1 MKTESPLNRK
11 VQLAFGSAIL
21 ALLVVGAMSFRGMA
35 VSIENEKWVR
45 HTHEVLEKLQ
55 DILFS
60 MQIIEDN
67 YREFVITG
75 DESFLKPY
83 RAAAVS
89 VEQDEAAVR
98 ALTVDNPVQQDQLP
112 ALDRLIVQKMQFSD
126 GIIGLRRNRGLVTAT
141 DAIQAARSQRPLNEF
156 QPVIRTLQNEEL
168 RLLSLRES
176 ETKRRIGQ
184 TRTELILG
192 TVLGVVIAAAAGWSV
207 QRENSR
213 RGLAEEDLRNSEG
226 EFQMLLDGVQ
236 DYAIFLLDLRGNVVS
251 WNAGA
256 VRLKGYTAEEI
267 IGHNFSCFFPPE
279 DIKRGRPE
287 EILRRTVIDG
297 RHEEKGIRVRK
308 GGSRFLANVT
318 FTALRDRTGKL
329 RGFSEFSHDLSESKE
344 SGARYRGLLE
354 ADPDAIVIADAQGRI
369 VLVNASTERLF
380 GYHRDELVGQLVE
393 ILVPERFRGAHPQH
407 RQEFAGHPHV
417 RSMEEGLDLCGLRKD
432 NTEFPAEIALSPLES
447 AEGILVTASIRDIS
461 VRKNAENHLVQ
472 MEGRYRG
479 LLEAAPD
486 AMVVVDQSG
495 EIVLLNVQAER
506 QFGYHRDELVGQK
519 VKNIIPEGFAE
530 RVIADGL
537 RSMEDAL
544 TQVIGAGIELTGRR
558 KDGSDFPIEIM
569 LSPLESAE
577 GILVTAAIR
586 DISVRKNAEKHLVST
601 VGELARANREL
612 VTEIAERRQVE
623 ADLFSSQTEA
633 ERLLSSISSILI
645 GVDDLGRVRRWN
657 AAAATTFAIPYET
670 AFDHPF
676 DELGIHWE
684 APGVGKKIGSVAA
697 LGKPVRLEDLEF
709 RDAAGQVRCLGAT
722 IHPIRGEQG
731 QHRGFVFLGVDNS
744 QRKQLQEQL
753 RLAQKLE
760 AIGELSAG
768 VAHEINTPIQFVG
781 DNIRFLL
788 ESWKKVDPLLNLI
801 GKLSQPAAGNA
812 LSPELAAELQA
823 AAVETEIDYLVRE
836 VPMALAQSLDG
847 VERVSQIV
855 KAMREFSH
863 RGSLKKESADLNR
876 AIEAAVTVSRNEW
889 KYVAE
894 VKTDLDPAL
903 PLAECVIGQLQQ
915 VFLNLL
921 INAAHAIREKLGPD
935 SPQKGVIHVM
945 TRVVGDAIEIRIE
958 DTGTGIPEEFRGRV
972 FEPFFTTKSVGK
984 GTGQGL
990 ALVHSVIVKGHSGK
1004 VWIESPLGKGATFVI
1019 QLPLQ
1024 TPLETEKAAPDR
1036 EPTSVPK

>member
-1 MKTESPLNRK
+1 MKTESTLNRK
-11 VQLAFGSAIL
+11 VQFAFGSAIL

-35 VSIENEKWVR
+35 VSVENEKWVR

-141 DAIQAARSQRPLNEF
+141 DAIQAARSQRPINGF
-156 QPVIRTLQNEEL
+156 QPIIRTLQNEEL

-176 ETKRRIGQ
+176 ETKRRISQ

-236 DYAIFLLDLRGNVVS
+236 DYAIFLLDPRGNVVS

-256 VRLKGYTAEEI
+256 VRLKGYTAKEI
-267 IGHNFSCFFPPE
+267 VGHNFSCFFPPE

-287 EILRRTVIDG
+287 EILRRTVING

-308 GGSRFLANVT
+308 DGSRFLASVT

-380 GYHRDELVGQLVE
+380 GYRRDELVGQLVE

-407 RQEFAGHPHV
+407 RQGYAGHPHV
-417 RSMEEGLDLCGLRKD
+417 RSMEEGLNLCGLRKD

-447 AEGILVTASIRDIS
+447 DEGVLVTAAIRDIT
-461 VRKNAENHLVQ
+461 VRRDAEKHLAH
-472 MEGRYRG
+472 MESRYRG

-486 AMVVVDQSG
+486 AMVVVDQGG

-519 VKNIIPEGFAE
+519 VTNIIPEGFAE

-537 RSMEDAL
+537 RSVEDAL

-586 DISVRKNAEKHLVST
+586 DISVRKNAENHLVST

-657 AAAATTFAIPYET
+657 AAAATTFAVPYET

-676 DELGIHWE
+676 DDLGIQWQ
-684 APGVGKKIGSVAA
+684 APGVSKKMGSVAA
-697 LGKPVRLEDLEF
+697 LGKSVRLEDLEF

-722 IHPIRGEQG
+722 VHPIRGEQG
-731 QHRGFVFLGVDNS
+731 QHRGFVFLGVDTS

-863 RGSLKKESADLNR
+863 RGSLEKESADLNR

-935 SPQKGVIHVM
+935 SQQKGVIHVT
-945 TRVVGDAIEIRIE
+945 TRVVDDAIEIRIE
-958 DTGTGIPEEFRGRV
+958 DTGTGIPEELRSRV

-1019 QLPLQ
+1019 QLPLE

>member
-447 AEGILVTASIRDIS
+447 AEGILVTA
-461 VRKNAENHLVQ
+461 
-472 MEGRYRG
+472 
-479 LLEAAPD
+479 
-486 AMVVVDQSG
+486 
-495 EIVLLNVQAER
+495 
-506 QFGYHRDELVGQK
+506 
-519 VKNIIPEGFAE
+519 
-530 RVIADGL
+530 
-537 RSMEDAL
+537 
-544 TQVIGAGIELTGRR
+544 
-558 KDGSDFPIEIM
+558 
-569 LSPLESAE
+569 
-577 GILVTAAIR
+577 AIR

-676 DELGIHWE
+676 DELGIHWQ